1 MFAWQCILHKGYVYL
16 IISGG
21 LNTEYI
27 WKNQFLRTLSWK
39 MKFKQDLPEM
49 QQNNERHLKTT
60 ETVYPIQVQITAAQ

>member
-1 MFAWQCILHKGYVYL
+1 MFAWQCILHKDDVYL

-27 WKNQFLRTLSWK
+27 WKNQFLKTLSWK
-39 MKFKQDLPEM
+39 MKFRQDLPEM
-49 QQNNERHLKTT
+49 QQNHERHLKTT

>member
-1 MFAWQCILHKGYVYL
+1 
-16 IISGG
+16 
-21 LNTEYI
+21 
-27 WKNQFLRTLSWK
+27 